1 MLEMKKRYSFLILVV
16 VVLSMLVL
24 STPLAAAPIDVALT
38 GSASESSIYSG
49 GVASRAIDGNTN
61 GDWYVGSVTHTYS
74 DYQAWWQV
82 QLTQVYDID
91 SIVIWNRTDCCPER
105 LSNFRVSVFNGATE
119 IWGANY
125 GPYPNPSQSITLPDG
140 TAGDIVR
147 VMLNGTN
154 YLSLAEVQ
162 VFNDETTGVPE
173 PVTMAL
179 TGLGLLGLGALAR
192 RRAAGAAAGTTDCRT
207 A

>member
-1 MLEMKKRYSFLILVV
+1 MLEMKRRYSFLILVA
-16 VVLSMLVL
+16 VVLSTLVM
-24 STPLAAAPIDVALT
+24 STPLAAGPIDVALT
-38 GSASESSIYSG
+38 GSASQSSTYSSG
-49 GVASRAIDGNTN
+49 EASRAIDGNTN
-61 GDWYVGSVTHTYS
+61 GDWFGWSVTHTYP
-74 DYQAWWQV
+74 DFHAWWQV

-91 SIVIWNRTDCCPER
+91 SIVIWNRTDCCMDR
-105 LSNFRVSVFNGATE
+105 LSNFRVSVLDGATE

-125 GPYPNPSQSITLPDG
+125 GPYPSPSQSITLPDG

-162 VFNDETTGVPE
+162 VFGNETTGIPE

-179 TGLGLLGLGALAR
+179 AGLGLLGLGALAR
-192 RRAAGAAAGTTDCRT
+192 RRV
-207 A
+207 